1 MMTKPDAEIIL
12 GITDLQ
18 WVTLK
23 KVIEG
28 ERQVIREMLE
38 NPTIPHDTDMLHK
51 GALAFSKQVLG
62 YRERALKILAAKAEE
77 AE

>member
-18 WVTLK
+18 WVTLERLIK
-23 KVIEG
+23 E
-28 ERQVIREMLE
+28 ERQLIYKMLE
-38 NPTIPHDTDMLHK
+38 NPTNHRDLDMLHK

-62 YRERALKILAAKAEE
+62 YRETALKIINPKKEE
-77 AE
+77 